1 MGESAKKFGSGAPP
15 AMGRYTPFARLG
27 DGGMAEVF
35 LAVARGP
42 AGFNKLTVIKQL
54 RNADDA
60 ALVRMFLDEARLS
73 ARLSHP
79 NIVHTYE
86 VGDANQRFFIAM
98 EYLEGQSLDSLLTWL
113 NGRGPGSA
121 EPEPD
126 GASGERA
133 VTSPPEGLSETMA
146 VFIASQVAR

>member
-1 MGESAKKFGSGAPP
+1 MGESAKNFGSISPP

-54 RNADDA
+54 RNAEDA
-60 ALVRMFLDEARLS
+60 SLVRMFLDEARLS

-79 NIVHTYE
+79 NIVQTYE
-86 VGDANQRFFIAM
+86 VSDANRRYFIAM
-98 EYLEGQSLDSLLTWL
+98 EYLDGQSLESRLTARSA
-113 NGRGPGSA
+113 RGAPREDTGQAAVS
-121 EPEPD
+121 
-126 GASGERA
+126 GARPVPS
-133 VTSPPEGLSETMA
+133 SSEGLRETIA
-146 VFIASQVAR
+146 AFIAA